1 MAAVSAGPLTK
12 QSGSRAMVRHDLEFP
27 RMKVTGA
34 TPTGPAAGR
43 VSARAA
49 DGFAVSQGGGTA
61 QSSATTAAGGV
72 SGVAGMSALMA
83 LQGVEDAVERR
94 RRAVRRGS
102 GLLDR
107 LDELKLALLSDQ
119 DGEGALGS
127 LRRTLAE
134 SRPDDDHAPLNA
146 LLDQIDLR
154 AAVELA
160 KAEVR
165 RSAA

>member
-1 MAAVSAGPLTK
+1 
-12 QSGSRAMVRHDLEFP
+12 MVRHDLESA

-34 TPTGPAAGR
+34 TPVGPTTGRPAAR
-43 VSARAA
+43 SAG
-49 DGFAVSQGGGTA
+49 GFAVSQGAGATPA
-61 QSSATTAAGGV
+61 SAATAAGPVGGIADV
-72 SGVAGMSALMA
+72 SALMA
-83 LQGVEDAVERR
+83 LQGIEGVTERR

-119 DGEGALGS
+119 DGEGALSG

-134 SRPDDDHAPLNA
+134 SRPDDDHAPLND